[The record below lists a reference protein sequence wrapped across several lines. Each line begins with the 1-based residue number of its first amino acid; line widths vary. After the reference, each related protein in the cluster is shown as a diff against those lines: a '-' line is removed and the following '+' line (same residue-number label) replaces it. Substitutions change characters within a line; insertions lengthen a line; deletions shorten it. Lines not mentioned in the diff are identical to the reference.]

1 MTECF
6 PMVAI
11 ESMQYGVPCLISD
24 TSDVYAF
31 NPKLKSA
38 LTVSTID
45 SPIGISKKINEVI
58 ENYSEIQREIK
69 NYLPVLKRE
78 VEKSITEFL
87 K

>member
-6 PMVAI
+6 LMVAI
-11 ESMQYGVPCLISD
+11 ESMQYGITCLVSD

-45 SPIGISKKINEVI
+45 SPIGISQKINGVI
-58 ENYSEIQREIK
+58 ENYTEIQHEIK
-69 NYLPVLKRE
+69 NYLPVLKKE
-78 VEKSITEFL
+78 VEKSIEEFL